1 MTGPSCLVQWQL
13 SGSARCEGIVG
24 WTLQD
29 WQFFLTRGGKTFTYL
44 IQAHKSPILEGPVGK
59 NVIEIGYNFS
69 DIFGG
74 TEYLC
79 IYSQACSSGPSVARS
94 KSPKSSMLG
103 NGNLGPRSGGTPS
116 NHSTYQESSKRKSLD
131 ANEQIHHFCCSFS
144 CHEESFRFSR
154 ERSANPYTGPGTLL
168 GCSGTHGSRRK
179 GCKEQRLKG

>member
-131 ANEQIHHFCCSFS
+131 ANEQIHHFCCSFL
-144 CHEESFRFSR
+144 
-154 ERSANPYTGPGTLL
+154 P
-168 GCSGTHGSRRK
+168 RRIL
-179 GCKEQRLKG
+179 QVLKGALSQPLHWAWHAARLQWNTWFSSEGM